1 MGTRLLVIFSLAS
14 PKKQAEERSIGR
26 KPREAA
32 AQPLLRV
39 TSTDQ
44 LETHTHLHAHTNTH
58 THTLDALSSQTHVL
72 HCTYLSKSRSK
83 TGLLL
88 PHLLCSHSSFTK
100 WERFVEVICTRV
112 CVCVSVCVS
121 QPLFSY
127 PIFTFKGN
135 MQEHKHLPCHQPQER
150 VSGKKKNVF
159 TKAGAWIA
167 VWNSTEPSSHYCFLL
182 LRTEAATFLYPY
194 HMCLLIICTG
204 DVQ

>member
-150 VSGKKKNVF
+150 VSGKKK
-159 TKAGAWIA
+159 K
-167 VWNSTEPSSHYCFLL
+167 CF
-182 LRTEAATFLYPY
+182 Y
-194 HMCLLIICTG
+194 
-204 DVQ
+204 

>member
-112 CVCVSVCVS
+112 CACACLCVCLSPCFLIPFS
-121 QPLFSY
+121 PLRE
-127 PIFTFKGN
+127 TCKN
-135 MQEHKHLPCHQPQER
+135 TNTCHVTSHRKE
-150 VSGKKKNVF
+150 SLGKKK
-159 TKAGAWIA
+159 K
-167 VWNSTEPSSHYCFLL
+167 CF
-182 LRTEAATFLYPY
+182 Y
-194 HMCLLIICTG
+194 
-204 DVQ
+204 